1 MNKKIMFTLKD
12 KYSNETKEVTLPE
25 LLEIINRDR
34 SEEWIDYDESDWM
47 EGWLTWEEGD
57 CYNLINIS
65 DPIIYSKY
73 LLKLSKYLLKLKEKN
88 NE

>member
-12 KYSNETKEVTLPE
+12 TSTNKTKEVTLSE

-34 SEEWIDYDESDWM
+34 SEEWIDYDESDWI
-47 EGWLTWEEGD
+47 EGWLLWGEGD
-57 CYNLINIS
+57 CYTLINIS

-73 LLKLSKYLLKLKEKN
+73 LLKLKEKN